1 MFCSK
6 EKKDSGQVLKMERGN
21 SSVVKGDIIHTS
33 VPAKK
38 KIPNVITKSQTYAL
52 PSRFSDV
59 QPPSFTK
66 FVVDNS

>member
-1 MFCSK
+1 
-6 EKKDSGQVLKMERGN
+6 MERGN
-21 SSVVKGDIIHTS
+21 SFVVKGDIIHTS

-66 FVVDNS
+66 FVVDNSSR